1 MMKKHKPRK
10 KKIKEL
16 NLGVFFSMKG
26 GKGKKPQKMSEEKNR
41 ELKKRKEKKNHKNTL
56 IYSKS
61 YLKFEAF

>member
-10 KKIKEL
+10 KIIKEL

-41 ELKKRKEKKNHKNTL
+41 EQKKRKEKKNHKNTL